1 MNPRQSEFTTPLNLQ
16 PGEKPDFALNWESF
30 PCKVKF
36 GKVHD
41 FEILNEAFDFC
52 FENGLDP
59 DRAIYW
65 ITKPATP
72 LVTLS

>member
-1 MNPRQSEFTTPLNLQ
+1 MSEAT
-16 PGEKPDFALNWESF
+16 ESF
-30 PCKVKF
+30 PCKVKL

-41 FEILNEAFDFC
+41 FKTTLDEAFNFC
-52 FENGLDP
+52 FDNGLDP

-72 LVTLS
+72 LVVLS